1 MGLGRGLVM
10 KMKVTD
16 KGVRIPKRL
25 LEGAHEVEVHQD
37 GNRLIVIPLLEEDP
51 IWGLG
56 SDPVTCEAPDASSQP
71 DRYLYGPAE

>member
-1 MGLGRGLVM
+1 M

-16 KGVRIPKRL
+16 EGVTIPKRL
-25 LEGAHEVEVHQD
+25 LEGAQEVEVHQD

-56 SDPVTCEAPDASSQP
+56 SEPVTCGAPDASSQP